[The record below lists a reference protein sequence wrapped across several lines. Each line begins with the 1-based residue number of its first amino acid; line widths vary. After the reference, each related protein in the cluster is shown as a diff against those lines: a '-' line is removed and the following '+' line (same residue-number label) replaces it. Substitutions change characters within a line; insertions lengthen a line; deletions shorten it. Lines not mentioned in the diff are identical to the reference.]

1 MALPNM
7 RLDGKVA
14 LITGA
19 AGGIGQAVTA
29 AYSESGADCVVC
41 ELPEKMEALDPL
53 CEAVRARGRKA
64 LPLPLQV
71 RDLDSIDDVA
81 DSAIKEM
88 GRIDILVNS
97 AGVNRAIDAFDV
109 TEEDWDFIL
118 DINLKG
124 LFFLC
129 QRVGR
134 EMREAGGGRIIN
146 MASIMGMV
154 GYYQRAPYCSS
165 KAAIVNLTRVLAI
178 EWAPHKI
185 NVNAIGPTF
194 LVTPLTQAYFDDPDK
209 RAEMARRQPVPR
221 PGQPED
227 VTGAAVFLAS
237 DAADLITGHTMM
249 VDGGWTAW

>member
-1 MALPNM
+1 M

-19 AGGIGQAVTA
+19 AGGIGKAVA
-29 AYSESGADCVVC
+29 EAYAESGADCILC
-41 ELPEKMEALDPL
+41 ELPQKMAGLDPI
-53 CEAVRARGRKA
+53 CEVVRGHGRKE
-64 LPLPLQV
+64 LSLPLQV
-71 RDLDSIDDVA
+71 RDMGSINTLVDA
-81 DSAIKEM
+81 AIGEM

-124 LFFLC
+124 LFFLS

-134 EMREAGGGRIIN
+134 EMKERGGGKIIN

-165 KAAIVNLTRVLAI
+165 KAGIVNLTKVLAI

-194 LVTPLTQAYFDDPDK
+194 LVTPLTQAYFDDPEK
-209 RAEMARRQPVPR
+209 RAEMARRQPIQR

>member
-1 MALPNM
+1 M

-19 AGGIGQAVTA
+19 AGGIGKAVA
-29 AYSESGADCVVC
+29 EAYAESGADCILC
-41 ELPEKMEALDPL
+41 ELPEKMSDLDPV
-53 CEAVRARGRKA
+53 CEAVSGCGRKVM
-64 LPLPLQV
+64 PLPLQV
-71 RDLDSIDDVA
+71 RDMASINNLVDA
-81 DSAIKEM
+81 AIGGM

-124 LFFLC
+124 LFFLS
-129 QRVGR
+129 QRAGR
-134 EMREAGGGRIIN
+134 EMKESGGGKIIN

-165 KAAIVNLTRVLAI
+165 KAGIVNLTKVLAI

-194 LVTPLTQAYFDDPDK
+194 LVTPLTQAYFDDPEK
-209 RAEMARRQPVPR
+209 REEMARRQPIQR